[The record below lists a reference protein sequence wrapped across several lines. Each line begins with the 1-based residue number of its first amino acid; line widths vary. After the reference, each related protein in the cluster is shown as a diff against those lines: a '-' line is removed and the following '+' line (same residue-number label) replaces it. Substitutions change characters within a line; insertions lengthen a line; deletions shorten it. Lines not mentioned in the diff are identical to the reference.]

1 MDNFRGNDRGG
12 RGGGGGFRSGGARGF
27 KARSDRGGGFD
38 RDSRPVT
45 MHSAVCSSC
54 GKSCEVPF
62 MPSGD
67 KPVYCRDC
75 FAGRSAMGGD
85 RSSRPDPRGG
95 NRFDSNRSDR
105 PAPRFNAPTGGNDD
119 VKRQLESINYKLDK
133 LITALIGGQKP
144 QAPKNVPTVTIV
156 KEKNTDSLKTIV
168 DNAIKSPEKKESKKS
183 AKKVS
188 KKK

>member
-1 MDNFRGNDRGG
+1 MDNYRGDDRGG

-45 MHSAVCSSC
+45 MHSAICSSC
-54 GKSCEVPF
+54 GKTCEVPF
-62 MPSGD
+62 KPSGD

-75 FAGRSAMGGD
+75 FAGRQAMGGE
-85 RSSRPDPRGG
+85 RSNRPDPRGE
-95 NRFDSNRSDR
+95 NRFESNRSDR
-105 PAPRFNAPTGGNDD
+105 PAPRFNAPAGGNDD

-133 LITALIGGQKP
+133 LITALIGNTKP
-144 QAPKNVPTVTIV
+144 QALKNAPTVTIV

-168 DNAIKSPEKKESKKS
+168 DKALTPESKKS
-183 AKKVS
+183 EKKASKKTS